1 MRRLIALVVAAVI
14 SCVLFSPPSQA
25 LPWDPKHP
33 PIPVDRQVLTD
44 KPSGDDGGWGDIEK
58 TPGNGPTWFRLDLWV
73 LDWVILHIAPNIVEN
88 STTEPTVVREG
99 PDGQSIAPT
108 GSN

>member
-1 MRRLIALVVAAVI
+1 MRRLIAGVVAAVM
-14 SCVLFSPPSQA
+14 SCVLISPPLQA
-25 LPWDPKHP
+25 MQWDPNHP

-58 TPGNGPTWFRLDLWV
+58 SPSCSSWFRLDLWIW
-73 LDWVILHIAPNIVEN
+73 DWVILQIAPTTVKH
-88 STTEPTVVREG
+88 STTESSVVREG
-99 PDGQSIAPT
+99 PNGESIAPA